1 MKLRVLILLNVF
13 VLLVQ
18 IVRAAIGA
26 NLDEVS
32 IDEDASHSFEAI
44 SISSSTSLVVRTSLY
59 SELCFRK
66 TAKPS
71 NCLTPTGSVVHV
83 NLGETLYFRA
93 PWVRRDSKLTYFQPS
108 ENVRNV
114 LPSEFRTDPNLILLR
129 KRGVDYFISPSLQ
142 RAFSTNDNSVSYFKF
157 PYQSIWRN
165 RAEYEQW
172 SVTVGCE
179 LRPRRRRIEERARH
193 EREFGES
200 LYRRLATMPGVS
212 NLVQALQGTGATNVQ
227 IAVAGELTNGIH
239 QLVQNIQ
246 VRIDGSASERSV
258 RGVRFEYAA
267 NGRNTFRYRYDR
279 AGRLRWFSSERAVPG
294 DNGETVLADPWIFEY
309 NEAGTLLRAF
319 DSGPNPLLVITDR
332 TFYFSIDDSR
342 IRSFL
347 DAEIEAMRGIR

>member
-1 MKLRVLILLNVF
+1 MNLRQRILVAALVFSCLIGHT
-13 VLLVQ
+13 
-18 IVRAAIGA
+18 IYGTGS
-26 NLDEVS
+26 DDVS
-32 IDEDASHSFEAI
+32 IDEDVSQCFEEL
-44 SISSSTSLVVRTSLY
+44 SISNGTSLVVKTSLY
-59 SELCFRK
+59 EDFLFSKVSMKRCRR
-66 TAKPS
+66 
-71 NCLTPTGSVVHV
+71 VHPGKV
-83 NLGETLYFRA
+83 FVLGLGETLHFHA
-93 PWVRRDSKLTYFQPS
+93 PDVWEDLRLTFFQPS
-108 ENVRNV
+108 DTEKGG
-114 LPSEFRTDPNLILLR
+114 LPLEFRQESKLLLLNW
-129 KRGVDYFISPSLQ
+129 GESNYFISPSLQ

-157 PYQSIWRN
+157 PYKSIWRN

-172 SVTVGCE
+172 TVTFGCG

-193 EREFGES
+193 EREFAEA
-200 LYRRLATMPGVS
+200 LYRRLMAMPRDL
-212 NLVQALQGTGATNVQ
+212 NLVQALQGTGSTNVQ

-239 QLVQNIQ
+239 QFVQNIQ
-246 VRIDGSASERSV
+246 VRVDGSTPERSV
-258 RGVRFEYAA
+258 CGVRFEYAD

-342 IRSFL
+342 IRPFL